1 MKASPE
7 SGAVMARIG
16 YRSALVV
23 VASAAVLVAAAPPA
37 VAAAD
42 TPPRLVSIA
51 LSRESIAVSGTDV
64 QLLTVSVHLTDD
76 NGVEDS
82 ADMVGDPY
90 PIVRFGNTGVTVYL
104 QLGSGTER
112 DGVWTGVAPVTSD
125 WDATEQPTRV
135 SAVDTGSNHL
145 SVDPRTVIDTPAVR
159 VQSSNQ
165 PVLTMTM
172 TPDPVL
178 PGGVVTRTVRA
189 VNKTTGQ
196 PWPRLPLV
204 LTGMDG
210 CGADMGSA
218 ANARTDANGIF
229 RDTHGGP
236 GDIWSD
242 NECAWVPAANVPGQ
256 YATRIGYVNAR
267 ARYQYLV
274 SAKPAATA
282 VPAGTNVEVTGNV
295 TPAVEGKTVNLQRLT
310 GTTWRTVNTAVT
322 RASSRY
328 TLVATPSGTVAWTY
342 RVQVADGE
350 RRVGNTSPTF
360 TIRGTT

>member
-1 MKASPE
+1 
-7 SGAVMARIG
+7 MARIG
-16 YRSALVV
+16 YRSALIV
-23 VASAAVLVAAAPPA
+23 VASAAVLIAAAPPA
-37 VAAAD
+37 VAVAD
-42 TPPRLVSIA
+42 TPPQLVSIA
-51 LSRESIAVSGTDV
+51 LSREPIAVSGTDV

-76 NGVEDS
+76 NGVVDAPS
-82 ADMVGDPY
+82 MWDPY

-125 WDATEQPTRV
+125 WGASEQPTQV
-135 SAVDTGSNHL
+135 AAYDTAYNYL
-145 SVDPRTVIDTPAVR
+145 YVDPRTVIDTPAVR

-165 PVLTMTM
+165 PVLTITM

-178 PGGVVTRTVRA
+178 PGNAVTRTVRA

-204 LTGMDG
+204 LAAVDG
-210 CGADMGSA
+210 CGHDTVSA
-218 ANARTDANGIF
+218 ANARTDADGVVRGTYPAGI
-229 RDTHGGP
+229 
-236 GDIWSD
+236 IWES

-256 YATRIGYVNAR
+256 FGTRIGYVNAK

-282 VPAGTNVEVTGNV
+282 VPAGTNVEVTGSV
-295 TPAVEGKTVNLQRLT
+295 TPAVEGKTVNLQRRT
-310 GTTWRTVNTAVT
+310 GTTWRTVSTAVT

-328 TLVATPSGTVAWTY
+328 TLVATPAGTVAWTY

-350 RRVGNTSPTF
+350 NRVGNTSPTF

>member
-1 MKASPE
+1 
-7 SGAVMARIG
+7 MARIG

-23 VASAAVLVAAAPPA
+23 VASAAVLIAAAPPA

-76 NGVEDS
+76 DGVVDS
-82 ADMVGDPY
+82 PSMWDPY
-90 PIVRFGNTGVTVYL
+90 PVVYFGNPGVTVYL

-125 WDATEQPTRV
+125 WGASEQPTRV
-135 SAVDTGSNHL
+135 SAIDTANNHL

-189 VNKTTGQ
+189 VNKTTGE

-210 CGADMGSA
+210 CGHDTVAA

-256 YATRIGYVNAR
+256 YGTRISYVNAK
-267 ARYQYLV
+267 ARYLYLIR
-274 SAKPAATA
+274 ATPAATSA
-282 VPAGTNVEVTGNV
+282 PAGTNVEVTGNV
-295 TPAVEGKTVNLQRLT
+295 TPAVEGKTVNLQRLHVA
-310 GTTWRTVNTAVT
+310 TWRTVSSTVT

-328 TLVATPSGTVAWTY
+328 TLVATPPGIGIWTY
-342 RVQVADGE
+342 RVQVDGSQA
-350 RRVGNTSPTF
+350 RVGNTSPPF
-360 TIRGTT
+360 TIRGTAATG

>member
-1 MKASPE
+1 
-7 SGAVMARIG
+7 
-16 YRSALVV
+16 
-23 VASAAVLVAAAPPA
+23 
-37 VAAAD
+37 
-42 TPPRLVSIA
+42 
-51 LSRESIAVSGTDV
+51 
-64 QLLTVSVHLTDD
+64 
-76 NGVEDS
+76 
-82 ADMVGDPY
+82 
-90 PIVRFGNTGVTVYL
+90 
-104 QLGSGTER
+104 
-112 DGVWTGVAPVTSD
+112 VWTGVAPVTSD
-125 WDATEQPTRV
+125 WGASEQPTQV
-135 SAVDTGSNHL
+135 AAYDTAYNYLH
-145 SVDPRTVIDTPAVR
+145 VDPRTVIDTPAVR

-165 PVLTMTM
+165 PVLTFTM

-178 PGGVVTRTVRA
+178 PGNAVTATVRA

-204 LTGMDG
+204 LAAVDG
-210 CGADMGSA
+210 CGADMDDGT
-218 ANARTDANGIF
+218 ANARTDANGVF
-229 RDTHGGP
+229 RSTRPAGT
-236 GDIWSD
+236 IWES

-310 GTTWRTVNTAVT
+310 GTTWRTVNTALT

-328 TLVATPSGTVAWTY
+328 TLVATPPGVLTWTY

-350 RRVGNTSPTF
+350 NRVGNTSPTF
-360 TIRGTT
+360 TIRGTA